1 MLLSWKATLK
11 KISLL
16 HIRSIDF
23 IFIYTLSRFV
33 LFAQATGVKWVKKVA
48 EGGMSHGKLRVGQ
61 QMIAANNITLHPLSH
76 RDAIDALK
84 GDASIMSHLTPG
96 QAHDVPCSALYQTSE
111 LSPHA
116 QWHVLGWRVAIS

>member
-1 MLLSWKATLK
+1 MLLSWKAALTFF
-11 KISLL
+11 SLSYF
-16 HIRSIDF
+16 RSIDF
-23 IFIYTLSRFV
+23 IFIFLSRFV

-61 QMIAANNITLHPLSH
+61 QMIAANNISLHPLSH

-84 GDASIMSHLTPG
+84 GDASIMSHLPPG
-96 QAHDVPCSALYQTSE
+96 QAHDVPCSTLHQTSE